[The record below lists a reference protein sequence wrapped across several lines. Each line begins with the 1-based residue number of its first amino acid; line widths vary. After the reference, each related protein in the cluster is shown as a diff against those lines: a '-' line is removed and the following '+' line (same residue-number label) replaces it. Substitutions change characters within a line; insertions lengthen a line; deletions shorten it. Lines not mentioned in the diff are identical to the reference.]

1 MSELADRIKSIRL
14 SLGETMEEFGARFN
28 TSKATINNW
37 EKGRNKPNKNN
48 LLIIANLGGLSVEEL
63 LMSNKQI
70 YFEKRLA
77 EGILRY
83 INHPE
88 KYFRDRF
95 GTFVKQYKDK
105 IISHILNEASKI
117 SIEDL
122 SYVDIEDF
130 VEDELNEIIL
140 LTPKDT
146 GQALIDIS
154 RQISQIALRYK
165 EMIGDSSNINFEID
179 ELDENTIRKVISKLE
194 QLANEI
200 DKMAVDELKKNN

>member
-1 MSELADRIKSIRL
+1 MDELADKIKSIRL

-48 LLIIANLGGLSVEEL
+48 LLLIANLGGISVEEL

-70 YFEKRLA
+70 YFQKRLA

-88 KYFRDRF
+88 KYFRDGF
-95 GTFVKQYKDK
+95 GTFAKQYEDK
-105 IISHILNEASKI
+105 IFSHILNEASEI
-117 SIEDL
+117 SIDDL
-122 SYVDIEDF
+122 TYKDIEDF
-130 VEDELNEIIL
+130 IEEELKELIL
-140 LTPKDT
+140 LTPKNT
-146 GQALIDIS
+146 SQALISIS
-154 RQISQIALRYK
+154 QRISQITLRYK
-165 EMIGDSSNINFEID
+165 RIIGDLSKNNLIID
-179 ELDENTIRKVISKLE
+179 ELDKNPIRIVITKLE
-194 QLANEI
+194 QLANEV